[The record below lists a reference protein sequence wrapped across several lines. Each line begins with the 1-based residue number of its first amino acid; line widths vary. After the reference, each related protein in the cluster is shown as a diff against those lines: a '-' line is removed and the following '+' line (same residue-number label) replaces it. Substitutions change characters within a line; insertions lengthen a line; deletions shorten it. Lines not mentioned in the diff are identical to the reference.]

1 MICLFLVPHDQYF
14 IMFKDSNVVEF
25 TNFRFKTKYNNI
37 IIYSANSN
45 CLFSMGKQE
54 KNSLKQ
60 LFN

>member
-1 MICLFLVPHDQYF
+1 MICLFLVRHDQYF
-14 IMFKDSNVVEF
+14 IMFEDSNVVEF
-25 TNFRFKTKYNNI
+25 TNFRFKTKYNNNI
-37 IIYSANSN
+37 VYSTNSN